1 MAKNKM
7 KTKSAAKKRFKLTGS
22 GKIMRR
28 QTGQRHLLSKKSSH
42 RKRRLSDD
50 REVTGGDAKHVRDLI
65 PQK

>member
-1 MAKNKM
+1 MAKTKM
-7 KTKSAAKKRFKLTGS
+7 KTKKAAKKRFKITGT

-42 RKRRLSDD
+42 RKRRLSDEQ
-50 REVTGGDAKHVRDLI
+50 EVTGGDARHVKKLM